1 MTTVVAAQGTAVHVQ
16 GVVKTF
22 GRGRGHTVALGGLDL
37 VVPAGQFVCLL
48 GRSGCGKSTL
58 LNLLAGLDE
67 PTAGSVD
74 VGRRRVAM
82 MFQDATLFP
91 WLTAGGNVALALKL
105 ADVPRTERPARVT
118 ELLES
123 VHLGGLEHKRP
134 HELSGGMRQRVALAR
149 ALAQDAS
156 VLLMDEP
163 FGALDAMTRDVE
175 RARWFTDRLQTQRS
189 GGEGERP
196 PSGRPHSLVEGLA
209 NARCRR
215 CCPGG
220 MAARRLVGLPAQL
233 CVAASTDGGP
243 GVARTT
249 AGSRAVACDRHTM
262 RRAAVGFALS
272 IVVGTGLGLAVAR
285 VRILR
290 AAVGSLITG
299 LQTKP
304 SIAWF
309 PLTILLFGFTEQAIL
324 FVVVLGA
331 APSVAN
337 GLISGI
343 DDLPPQL
350 MRAARVLGARGV
362 TLYTAIVMPAVLP
375 TYLAGLKQ
383 GWAFAWRSL
392 MAGELLVI
400 IAKQP
405 SLGNDLTF
413 AREFAN
419 APRLIAVMIIILIIG
434 MIVDAIFSAIANGVR
449 RRRGLG
455 ALRL

>member
-1 MTTVVAAQGTAVHVQ
+1 MTATRAVDTSLAADQPRQVGRKLWSRTWPMLAAAALAIAFWQLVVWSGFRPDYVLPSPL
-16 GVVKTF
+16 
-22 GRGRGHTVALGGLDL
+22 TVA
-37 VVPAGQFVCLL
+37 Q
-48 GRSGCGKSTL
+48 
-58 LNLLAGLDE
+58 
-67 PTAGSVD
+67 
-74 VGRRRVAM
+74 
-82 MFQDATLFP
+82 
-91 WLTAGGNVALALKL
+91 
-105 ADVPRTERPARVT
+105 
-118 ELLES
+118 ELI
-123 VHLGGLEHKRP
+123 
-134 HELSGGMRQRVALAR
+134 
-149 ALAQDAS
+149 
-156 VLLMDEP
+156 
-163 FGALDAMTRDVE
+163 E
-175 RARWFTDRLQTQRS
+175 RAQSPDLWQ
-189 GGEGERP
+189 
-196 PSGRPHSLVEGLA
+196 A
-209 NARCRR
+209 I
-215 CCPGG
+215 
-220 MAARRLVGLPAQL
+220 
-233 CVAASTDGGP
+233 
-243 GVARTT
+243 TT
-249 AGSRAVACDRHTM
+249 TM

-272 IVVGTGLGLAVAR
+272 VVVGTTAGLAVAR
-285 VRILR
+285 VRVLR
-290 AAVGSLITG
+290 AAIGSLITG
-299 LQTKP
+299 LQTMP

-343 DDLPPQL
+343 DDLSPQL
-350 MRAARVLGARGV
+350 LRAAHVLGARGV
-362 TLYTAIVMPAVLP
+362 TLYTSIVMPAVLP

-419 APRLIAVMIIILIIG
+419 APRLIAVMIVILIVG